1 MVGTFFN
8 QRKIGTPARLAF
20 ASANNAARI
29 PKTRCTVWRS
39 AGVQGMNGL
48 RVVDASV
55 MPNVTNGNTNA
66 PTLMIAEKMSDHI
79 LGHPPA
85 DRIDTPVWEDSDQA
99 LAQG

>member
-1 MVGTFFN
+1 MGQGTDKGAVVDPEG
-8 QRKIGTPARLAF
+8 R
-20 ASANNAARI
+20 
-29 PKTRCTVWRS
+29 VH
-39 AGVQGMNGL
+39 GMNGL
-48 RVVDASV
+48 RVVDASI

-85 DRIDTPVWEDSDQA
+85 DRIDAPVWEDTDQA